1 VQGADDVPAEVTMA
15 NAERELYDLEINLF
29 LEAIYQRY
37 RHDFR
42 AYARPTLRRRLQQA
56 LSSFG
61 CESLSQLQHQVL
73 RDAASFARVL
83 GYLTVQ
89 VSDIFR
95 DPPFWEALRTRV
107 LPLLATYPSIKLWV
121 AGCGTGE
128 EVYSLAI
135 LLDEAELL
143 NRAIIYATDV
153 SPSALR
159 AAELGVYDGDRV
171 QDFSRNYARAG
182 GSRSLGDYYTAA
194 YEKLSFDPRLR
205 ENVVFSDHSLA
216 TDHVFSEAHLIT
228 CRNVLIYFD
237 QTLRDRALGLFHA
250 SLVRRGFL
258 GLGSKENLRS
268 SAHRELFGELDREN
282 RIYER
287 R

>member
-1 VQGADDVPAEVTMA
+1 VKRIGEAAEVTMA
-15 NAERELYDLEINLF
+15 NTERELYDLEIDLF

-56 LSSFG
+56 LTSFG
-61 CESLSQLQHQVL
+61 HESLSQLQHHVL
-73 RDAASFARVL
+73 RDATTFGRVL

-89 VSDIFR
+89 VSDVFR
-95 DPPFWEALRTRV
+95 DPPFYEALRARV
-107 LPLLATYPSIKLWV
+107 LPVLATYPSIKLWV

-135 LLDEAELL
+135 LLDEAQLL
-143 NRAIIYATDV
+143 KRAIIYATDV
-153 SPSALR
+153 SASALR
-159 AAELGVYDGDRV
+159 AAEQGVYDLERA
-171 QDFSRNYARAG
+171 QDFTRNYLRSGA
-182 GSRSLGDYYTAA
+182 SRSLSDYYTAA
-194 YEKLSFDPRLR
+194 YDKIGFDRRLR

-216 TDHVFSEAHLIT
+216 TDHVFAEVQLIT

-250 SLVRRGFL
+250 SLVRKGFL

-268 SAHRELFGELDREN
+268 STHREAFAERDREN

-287 R
+287 K

>member
-1 VQGADDVPAEVTMA
+1 MTGADP
-15 NAERELYDLEINLF
+15 ELELFDLEIGIF

-42 AYARPTLRRRLQQA
+42 AYARPTLRRRLTQA
-56 LSSFG
+56 LTSFE
-61 CESLSQLQHQVL
+61 CESLSQLQHRVL
-73 RDAASFARVL
+73 RDGAAFTRVL

-89 VSDIFR
+89 VSDVFR
-95 DPPFWEALRTRV
+95 DPPFYEALRARV
-107 LPLLATYPSIKLWV
+107 LPVLATYPSIKLWV

-135 LLDEAELL
+135 LLDEARLL
-143 NRAIIYATDV
+143 SRCIIYATDV
-153 SPSALR
+153 SASALR
-159 AAELGVYDGDRV
+159 RAELGVYDVARA
-171 QDFSRNYARAG
+171 QDFSRNYQRAG
-182 GSRSLGDYYTAA
+182 GTGSLSDYFTAA
-194 YEKLSFDPRLR
+194 YDQIAFARRLR

-216 TDHVFSEAHLIT
+216 TDNVFAEVQLVT

-237 QTLRDRALGLFHA
+237 ASLRERALGLFHA
-250 SLVRRGFL
+250 SLVRKGFL
-258 GLGSKENLRS
+258 GLGSKESLRS
-268 SAHRELFGELDREN
+268 STHREGFVELDRDN

>member
-1 VQGADDVPAEVTMA
+1 MKSGPVGAAEGGPD
-15 NAERELYDLEINLF
+15 RELFELEVDLF
-29 LEAIYQRY
+29 LEAIFQRY

-42 AYARPTLRRRLQQA
+42 AYARPTLRRRLTQA
-56 LSSFG
+56 LASFD

-73 RDAASFARVL
+73 RDPALFGRVL

-95 DPPFWEALRTRV
+95 DPPFYEAVRTRV
-107 LPLLATYPSIKLWV
+107 LPVLATYPSIKLWV

-135 LLDEAELL
+135 LLDEAQLL
-143 NRAIIYATDV
+143 RRTVIYATDV
-153 SPSALR
+153 SGSALR
-159 AAELGVYDGDRV
+159 AAEQGVYDIERA
-171 QDFSRNYARAG
+171 QEFSKNYLRG
-182 GSRSLGDYYTAA
+182 GGARSLSDYYTAA
-194 YEKLSFDPRLR
+194 YEKIAFDRRLR

-216 TDHVFSEAHLIT
+216 TDHVFAEVHLIT

-237 QTLRDRALGLFHA
+237 QALRDRALDLFHK

-268 SAHRELFGELDREN
+268 SAHRQLFGELDREN
-282 RIYER
+282 RLYER
-287 R
+287 K

>member
-1 VQGADDVPAEVTMA
+1 MTQDKAPRTEGVAP
-15 NAERELYDLEINLF
+15 ERELYDLEIDLF

-42 AYARPTLRRRLQQA
+42 SYARPTLRRRLAQA
-56 LSSFG
+56 LTSFG
-61 CESLSQLQHQVL
+61 CESLSQLQHRVL
-73 RDAASFARVL
+73 RDPTTFGRVL

-95 DPPFWEALRTRV
+95 DPPFYESLRTRV
-107 LPLLATYPSIKLWV
+107 LPVLATYPSIKLWV

-135 LLDEAELL
+135 LLDEAQLL
-143 NRAIIYATDV
+143 RRTIIYATDV
-153 SPSALR
+153 SASALR
-159 AAELGVYDGDRV
+159 IAESGVYDIERAR
-171 QDFSRNYARAG
+171 DFSHNYLRAG
-182 GSRSLGDYYTAA
+182 GARSLSDYYTAA
-194 YEKLSFDPRLR
+194 YEKVGFDRRLR

-216 TDHVFSEAHLIT
+216 TDHVFAEVHLVT

-237 QTLRDRALGLFHA
+237 QALRDRALGLFHA

-258 GLGSKENLRS
+258 GLGSKESLRS
-268 SAHRELFGELDREN
+268 SLHRESFVDLDREN

-287 R
+287 K

>member
-1 VQGADDVPAEVTMA
+1 MSEGGAD
-15 NAERELYDLEINLF
+15 RELFDLEIDLF
-29 LEAIYQRY
+29 LEAIFQRY

-42 AYARPTLRRRLQQA
+42 AYARPTLRRRLTQA
-56 LSSFG
+56 MSTFE

-73 RDAASFARVL
+73 RDAALFGRVL

-89 VSDIFR
+89 VSDVFR
-95 DPPFWEALRTRV
+95 DPPFYEALRTRV
-107 LPLLATYPSIKLWV
+107 LPVLATYPSIKLWV

-135 LLDEAELL
+135 LLDEAKLL
-143 NRAIIYATDV
+143 RRAIIYATDV
-153 SPSALR
+153 SAPALR
-159 AAELGVYDGDRV
+159 SAELGVYDVTRA
-171 QDFSRNYARAG
+171 QDFSRNYQLSG
-182 GSRSLGDYYTAA
+182 GTRSLSDYYVAA
-194 YEKLSFDPRLR
+194 YEKIVFERRLR

-216 TDHVFSEAHLIT
+216 TDHVFAEVHLIT

-237 QTLRDRALGLFHA
+237 QTLRDRAVSLFHA

-268 SAHRELFGELDREN
+268 SAHRELFAELDREN
-282 RIYER
+282 RVFER
-287 R
+287 K

>member
-1 VQGADDVPAEVTMA
+1 MSEGGAD
-15 NAERELYDLEINLF
+15 RELFDLEIDLF
-29 LEAIYQRY
+29 LEAVYQRY

-42 AYARPTLRRRLQQA
+42 SYARPTLRRRLTQA
-56 LSSFG
+56 MSTFG

-73 RDAASFARVL
+73 RDTALFGRVL

-89 VSDIFR
+89 VSDVFR
-95 DPPFWEALRTRV
+95 DPPFYAALRTHV
-107 LPLLATYPSIKLWV
+107 LPVLATYPSIKLWV

-135 LLDEAELL
+135 LLDEAKLL
-143 NRAIIYATDV
+143 RRAIIYATDV
-153 SPSALR
+153 SSPALR
-159 AAELGVYDGDRV
+159 SAEQGIYDVTRA
-171 QDFSRNYARAG
+171 QDFSRNYQLAG
-182 GSRSLGDYYTAA
+182 GLRSLSDYYVAA
-194 YEKLSFDPRLR
+194 YEKIVFERRLR

-216 TDHVFSEAHLIT
+216 TDHVFAEVHLVT

-268 SAHRELFGELDREN
+268 SSHRELFAEVDREN
-282 RIYER
+282 RLFER
-287 R
+287 K

>member
-1 VQGADDVPAEVTMA
+1 MTV
-15 NAERELYDLEINLF
+15 ERELYDLEIDLF

-37 RHDFR
+37 GHDFR
-42 AYARPTLRRRLQQA
+42 AYARPTLRRRLRQA
-56 LSSFG
+56 LMSFG
-61 CESLSQLQHQVL
+61 CDSLSQLQHRIL
-73 RDAASFARVL
+73 REASAFGKVL

-89 VSDIFR
+89 VSEVFR
-95 DPPFWEALRTRV
+95 DPPFWQALRARV
-107 LPLLATYPSIKLWV
+107 LPVLATYPSLKLWV

-135 LLDEAELL
+135 LLDEAQLL
-143 NRAIIYATDV
+143 GRATIYATDV
-153 SPSALR
+153 SQSALR
-159 AAELGVYDGDRV
+159 AAELGVYESERAP
-171 QDFSRNYARAG
+171 DFSRNYLSAG
-182 GSRSLGDYYTAA
+182 GNGALSDYYTAA
-194 YEKLSFDPRLR
+194 YEKVGFHPRLR
-205 ENVVFSDHSLA
+205 ENVVFSDHSLS
-216 TDHVFSEAHLIT
+216 TDQVFAEAHLIT

-258 GLGSKENLRS
+258 GLGAKENLRS
-268 SAHRELFGELDREN
+268 SNHRELFGEVDREN

>member
-1 VQGADDVPAEVTMA
+1 VVAAVTDTEPAP
-15 NAERELYDLEINLF
+15 ELFDLELGLF

-42 AYARPTLRRRLQQA
+42 SYARPTLRRRLAQA
-56 LSSFG
+56 LVSFE
-61 CESLSQLQHQVL
+61 CESLSQLQHRVL
-73 RDAASFARVL
+73 RDGAAAARVL

-89 VSDIFR
+89 VSDVFR
-95 DPPFWEALRTRV
+95 DPPFYEALRAQV
-107 LPLLATYPSIKLWV
+107 LPVLATYPSIKLWV

-135 LLDEAELL
+135 LLDEAQLL
-143 NRAIIYATDV
+143 HRCIIYATDV
-153 SPSALR
+153 NASALR
-159 AAELGVYDGDRV
+159 RAELGVYDVARA
-171 QDFSRNYARAG
+171 QDFSRNYQRAG
-182 GSRSLGDYYTAA
+182 GSRSLCDYFTAA
-194 YEKLSFDPRLR
+194 YDQIVFDRRLR

-216 TDHVFSEAHLIT
+216 TDHVFAEVQLVT

-237 QTLRDRALGLFHA
+237 QGLKERAIGLFHA
-250 SLVRRGFL
+250 SLVRKGFL
-258 GLGSKENLRS
+258 GLGSKENLHS
-268 SAHRELFGELDREN
+268 SVHRDSFVELDHDN

>member
-1 VQGADDVPAEVTMA
+1 MMA
-15 NAERELYDLEINLF
+15 NGQRELYDLEIDLF

-37 RHDFR
+37 RQDFR

-56 LSSFG
+56 LTLFR
-61 CESLSQLQHQVL
+61 CDSLSQLQHQVL
-73 RDAASFARVL
+73 RDAAVFGRIV
-83 GYLTVQ
+83 GFLTVQ
-89 VSDIFR
+89 VSEMFR
-95 DPPFWEALRTRV
+95 DPPFWDALRARV
-107 LPLLATYPSIKLWV
+107 LPVLATYPSLKLWA

-135 LLDEAELL
+135 LLDEVQLL
-143 NRAIIYATDV
+143 GRTIIYATDV
-153 SPSALR
+153 SASALG
-159 AAELGVYDGDRV
+159 AAEQGVYDLERAR
-171 QDFSRNYARAG
+171 DFSRNYQLAG
-182 GSRSLGDYYTAA
+182 GGRSLGDYYKASHD
-194 YEKLSFDPRLR
+194 KIGFDRRLR
-205 ENVVFSDHSLA
+205 ESVVFSDHSLA
-216 TDHVFSEAHLIT
+216 TDHVFAEVHLIC

-268 SAHRELFGELDREN
+268 SLHRELFGELDREN

>member
-1 VQGADDVPAEVTMA
+1 MTKDKEPPEDAASP
-15 NAERELYDLEINLF
+15 ERELYDLEINLF

-42 AYARPTLRRRLQQA
+42 AYARPTLRRRLTQA
-56 LSSFG
+56 LTSFG
-61 CESLSQLQHQVL
+61 CESLSHLQHRVL
-73 RDAASFARVL
+73 RDPTTFARVL
-83 GYLTVQ
+83 TYLTVQ

-95 DPPFWEALRTRV
+95 DPPFYESLRTRV
-107 LPLLATYPSIKLWV
+107 LPVLATYPSIKLWV

-135 LLDEAELL
+135 LLDEAQLL
-143 NRAIIYATDV
+143 RRTIIYATDV
-153 SPSALR
+153 SATALR
-159 AAELGVYDGDRV
+159 SAESGVYDIERA
-171 QDFSRNYARAG
+171 QDFSRNYLRAG
-182 GSRSLGDYYTAA
+182 GSRSLSDYYTAA
-194 YEKLSFDPRLR
+194 YEKIGFDRRLR

-216 TDHVFSEAHLIT
+216 TDHVFAEVHLVT

-237 QTLRDRALGLFHA
+237 QSLRDRALGLFHA
-250 SLVRRGFL
+250 SLVRKGFL

-268 SAHRELFGELDREN
+268 SLHRESFVDLDREN

>member
-1 VQGADDVPAEVTMA
+1 MMGSDP
-15 NAERELYDLEINLF
+15 ERELFDLEIELL
-29 LEAIYQRY
+29 LEAVYQRY

-42 AYARPTLRRRLQQA
+42 AYARPTLRRRLTQA
-56 LSSFG
+56 LASFE
-61 CESLSQLQHQVL
+61 CESLSQLQHIVL
-73 RDAASFARVL
+73 RDGAAFSRLL

-95 DPPFWEALRTRV
+95 DPPFYEALRARV
-107 LPLLATYPSIKLWV
+107 LPVLATYPSIKLWV

-135 LLDEAELL
+135 LLDEAQLL
-143 NRAIIYATDV
+143 RRCIIYATDV
-153 SPSALR
+153 SASALR
-159 AAELGVYDGDRV
+159 RAELGVYDVSRA
-171 QDFSRNYARAG
+171 QDFSRNYQRAG
-182 GSRSLGDYYTAA
+182 GSRSLSDYYTAA
-194 YEKLSFDPRLR
+194 YDQIAFDRRLR

-216 TDHVFSEAHLIT
+216 TDHVFAEVQLVT

-237 QTLRDRALGLFHA
+237 QALKDRALGLFQA
-250 SLVRRGFL
+250 SLVRKGFL

-268 SAHRELFGELDREN
+268 SAHREAFVELDREN

-287 R
+287 Q